1 MIQEIFTI
9 GHSQHP
15 LDTFLQML
23 SRYDITAV
31 ADVRSQP
38 YSGVHPHFSREPL
51 EEALKNH
58 KIQYVF
64 LGKELGGRTRDD
76 TCYIGGQVDY
86 ERLAGTL
93 EFKNGI
99 NRILRGMQLFR
110 VVLLCAEKEPLH
122 CHRSILVG
130 RRLREHGVNV
140 RHILE
145 NGDLEDHEQTIER
158 LLTLLNISEPHMFLH
173 DKQAIV
179 SLAYQLQ
186 GEKIAFFAEQSIT
199 ARQVRSKAGL

>member
-1 MIQEIFTI
+1 MIHEIFTI
-9 GHSQHP
+9 GHSQHS
-15 LDTFLQML
+15 LDVFLQML
-23 SRYDITAV
+23 GRHDITAV

-38 YSGVHPHFSREPL
+38 YSGAHPHFSREPL

-58 KIQYVF
+58 RIQYVF

-76 TCYIGGQVDY
+76 TCYIDGKLDY
-86 ERLAGTL
+86 ERLAETL
-93 EFKNGI
+93 EFKSGI
-99 NRILRGMQLFR
+99 NRILRGMQLFK
-110 VVLLCAEKEPLH
+110 VVLLCAEKEPLY
-122 CHRSILVG
+122 CHRCILVG
-130 RRLREHGVNV
+130 RRLCEHGVNV

-186 GEKIAFFAEQSIT
+186 GEKIAFSIERSIT
-199 ARQVRSKAGL
+199 ARQVQSKADL